1 MVNENKE
8 LEQQLENQKHETI
21 IAQNALNNM
30 NRGNFYILKLRMK
43 YSINR

>member
-30 NRGNFYILKLRMK
+30 NRGIYINVKL
-43 YSINR
+43 